1 MQYFIIGTLL
11 VTGVIHLI
19 PLLGALG
26 STRLQRLYGIEGL
39 TSDLELLLS
48 HRAILFGLL
57 GAFLIYATVKP
68 SVQTIALVG
77 ALISVGSFVVLAWRG
92 ELSSEITRVFWIDV
106 ALLLPLCFALGASVV
121 RAA

>member
-19 PLLGALG
+19 PLSGVLGGAH
-26 STRLQRLYGIEGL
+26 LQRLYGVEGS
-39 TSDLELLLS
+39 TPDLELLLR

-57 GAFLIYATVKP
+57 GAFLIYASVKP

-77 ALISVGSFVVLAWRG
+77 ALISVGSFVLLGWRDG
-92 ELSSEITRVFWIDV
+92 SSAQINRVVWIDV
-106 ALLLPLCFALGASVV
+106 ALLLPLFVALIAPIV
-121 RAA
+121 RAT